1 MTATLIMTA
10 IVLAASALVAGTL
23 ALILRADR

>member
-10 IVLAASALVAGTL
+10 IVLAASAIVAGTF
-23 ALILRADR
+23 ALIRGDR

>member
-10 IVLAASALVAGTL
+10 IVLAAAALVAGTL
-23 ALILRADR
+23 ALIRGDR

>member
-23 ALILRADR
+23 ALILRGDR